1 MINRRTVLIASASTV
16 GLSLSVLG
24 IGYGANTP
32 EKIIE
37 NIVRVRLPK
46 LEMTQ
51 ADMTAFVSDFIES
64 DTDTSALEMSVFRVM
79 APFVNLPPF
88 RWMLPGKATR
98 TIENF
103 HQRVLTEFMMGSDFF
118 ETYAEGNP
126 KVSYT
131 GLFDPYQKPCGN
143 PLPPLFEDV

>member
-1 MINRRTVLIASASTV
+1 MITRRAILIACASTAGLGLGALGV
-16 GLSLSVLG
+16 G
-24 IGYGANTP
+24 YKANTP

-37 NIVRVRLPK
+37 NIVRIRLPK
-46 LEMTQ
+46 LQMAD
-51 ADMTAFVSDFIES
+51 ADMAAFVSDFISS

-88 RWMLPGKATR
+88 RWVLPNKASR

-118 ETYAEGNP
+118 ETYAAGNP
-126 KVSYT
+126 KVTYT

-143 PLPPLFEDV
+143 PLPPLFADA